1 MDNAAVVVGG
11 ITTTDTDRGLGGW
24 SGYGTRHRQC
34 SRNFQQHP
42 NTGTVED
49 CASACANLGPPPH
62 VTCTMFSWGSN
73 GKDGDGRPNPIECRV
88 GLTPEGCAPTPTTS
102 TNNNALEIPAN
113 VPTVYERSM
122 GRSSTTTTAS
132 VAHGALTSRATSIR
146 VYPAA
151 GGVFAAT
158 GGYKERYE
166 RPSPES
172 LVLEASND
180 LLLNVGTTITVS
192 LTTPFL
198 VKKIQARHS
207 PTFPFK
213 ASGKNSGC
221 AAKNVKITYPDGT
234 SSLLTF
240 PDNSKVT
247 ADMEVMPDTG
257 GPLGGE
263 LVSAMIKVKDP
274 QGELVLPVVDSY
286 DLQVMATQGDCPAGG
301 QTTLRSV
308 EMKGDVLMNLA
319 LQGTT
324 VFGWWWWWCCG

>member
-1 MDNAAVVVGG
+1 
-11 ITTTDTDRGLGGW
+11 
-24 SGYGTRHRQC
+24 
-34 SRNFQQHP
+34 
-42 NTGTVED
+42 
-49 CASACANLGPPPH
+49 
-62 VTCTMFSWGSN
+62 MFSWGSN

-122 GRSSTTTTAS
+122 GRSSTTTT

-180 LLLNVGTTITVS
+180 LLLNVGTTVTVS

-240 PDNSKVT
+240 PDNSKVK

-263 LVSAMIKVKDP
+263 LVSAMIKVKSP
-274 QGELVLPVVDSY
+274 RGELVLPVVDSY

-324 VFGWWWWWCCG
+324 MFGWWWWWWWWCCGGL